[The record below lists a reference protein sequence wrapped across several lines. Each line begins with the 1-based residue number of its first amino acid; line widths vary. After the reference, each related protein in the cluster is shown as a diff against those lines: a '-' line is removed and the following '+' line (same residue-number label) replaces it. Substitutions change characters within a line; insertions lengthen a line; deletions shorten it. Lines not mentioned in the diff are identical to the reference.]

1 MKITATLDCEV
12 TRLVYMLFSLYTLTY
27 MHGDDCVDTV
37 VAEPPL
43 YMYGDGTG
51 NTVKAHGAEFK

>member
-1 MKITATLDCEV
+1 
-12 TRLVYMLFSLYTLTY
+12 MLFSLYTLTY

-43 YMYGDGTG
+43 YMYGEGTG